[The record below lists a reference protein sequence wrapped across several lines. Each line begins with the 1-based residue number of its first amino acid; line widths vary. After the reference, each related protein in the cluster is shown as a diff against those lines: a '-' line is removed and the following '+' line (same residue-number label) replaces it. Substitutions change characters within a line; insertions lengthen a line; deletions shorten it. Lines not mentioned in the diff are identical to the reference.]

1 MGPFLSDRF
10 GVPVFINNDG
20 NLFAYG
26 EALVGKLP
34 EVNRMLEE
42 AGSSMRYKNL
52 LGITLGTGFGGGA
65 VIEGKLL
72 SGDNGCGG
80 DVWLMRNSLYPEM
93 IAEESVSIRAV
104 KRVYHEFAPEDVDD
118 NLTPKDIFEIAEGR
132 AEGNVNA
139 AREAFSQ
146 LGKAAADSVIHALDI
161 IDGLVVIGGGLSGA
175 AKYIVPAMKEQMR
188 SRLSTFGGDH
198 FPCLQSEVYDL
209 NDTEELAEFL
219 RDDSTLVKVPGIERS
234 VRYRNSRKT
243 GIAVSSIGTSTA
255 IALGAYAFALNNLS
269 KS

>member
-1 MGPFLSDRF
+1 
-10 GVPVFINNDG
+10 
-20 NLFAYG
+20 
-26 EALVGKLP
+26 
-34 EVNRMLEE
+34 MLEE
-42 AGSSMRYKNL
+42 AGSAMRYKNL
-52 LGITLGTGFGGGA
+52 LGITLGTGFGGGV
-65 VIEGKLL
+65 VIDGKLL

-80 DVWLMRNSLYPEM
+80 DVWLMRNSLYPEL

-104 KRVYHEFAPEDVDD
+104 RRVYREYAKEDARE
-118 NLTPKDIFEIAEGR
+118 NLTPKDIFDIAEGI

-139 AREAFSQ
+139 ARQAFSQ
-146 LGKAAADSVIHALDI
+146 LGKAAADAIVHALDI

-188 SRLSTFGGDH
+188 SSLSTFGGDR

-209 NDTEELAEFL
+209 NATEELAEFL
-219 RDDSTLVKVPGIERS
+219 RDDSTLVQVPGAERS

-255 IALGAYAFALNNLS
+255 IALGAYAFALNNLNKS
-269 KS
+269 K